1 MSVKLIN
8 FVPFCH
14 INDKL
19 PVAFW
24 QRVTYTH
31 PTGFIP
37 TPIIPY
43 YWKVKPPEYSEYS
56 AVPAIKR
63 KKITRFLKE
72 LVSKLDVQN
81 RNTFT

>member
-14 INDKL
+14 KNDKL
-19 PVAFW
+19 PVAFK

-56 AVPAIKR
+56 AVPTIKR
-63 KKITRFLKE
+63 KKS
-72 LVSKLDVQN
+72 LVL
-81 RNTFT
+81 